1 MVIEPKKCK
10 TNCDTVKH
18 RSGKRKLDDN
28 CSVVIEPK
36 KMNTDATGSAIG
48 VLTKP
53 SPTGDDVQII
63 ENYYS
68 STKKQLTIFSL

>member
-1 MVIEPKKCK
+1 MVIDPKKCQ
-10 TNCDTVKH
+10 TNYDTVKH
-18 RSGKRKLDDN
+18 RSGKRKLHDN

-36 KMNTDATGSAIG
+36 KMKNDAIGSAVG

-63 ENYYS
+63 EKISESGS
-68 STKKQLTIFSL
+68 SG